1 MTALTPRPGIMDIK
15 PYVGGKNSAD
25 GAVRSIKLAS
35 NENDLG
41 PSPKAV
47 EAYLSCASM
56 LHRYPEGGADDL
68 REAIA
73 EVHGLDPARIV
84 TGCGSD
90 EVLTLLTRAY
100 AGPEDHVLYS
110 QYGFLMYPLNARGV
124 GAQPVAAPEQ
134 ALVADV
140 DQLLAKV
147 TPNTRIVFLANPNN
161 PTGSLLPFPEVR
173 RLHAGLPA
181 STLLVLDAAYA
192 EYVIDPDYS
201 PGTELV
207 DAADN
212 VVMARTFSK
221 IYGLAALRV
230 GWAYCSPVVA
240 DVLNRIRNPFNVPL
254 PAQIAAAAAVRD
266 QEHVAR
272 VRDYTVAKR
281 TWLAGELTALGL
293 TVHPSHGNFLLV
305 DFPADGP
312 NTAARVYEALMAD
325 GIILRAMASYGLPN
339 ALRITIGAADSL
351 DIMLASLKNILGRN
365 TD

>member
-25 GAVRSIKLAS
+25 GAGRVIKLAS

-68 REAIA
+68 RQAIG

-90 EVLTLLTRAY
+90 EILTLLSRAY
-100 AGPEDHVLYS
+100 AGPDDHVLYS
-110 QYGFLMYPLNARGV
+110 QYGFLMYPINAK
-124 GAQPVAAPEQ
+124 AVAARPMQAPES
-134 ALVADV
+134 ALIADV
-140 DQLLAKV
+140 DQMLAHV
-147 TPNTRIVFLANPNN
+147 TDRTRIVFLANPNN
-161 PTGSLLPFPEVR
+161 PTGSLLPASEVR
-173 RLHAGLPA
+173 RLHAGLSP

-192 EYVIDPDYS
+192 EYVTDPDYS
-201 PGTELV
+201 PGVDLV
-207 DAADN
+207 DAAQN

-230 GWAYCSPVVA
+230 GWAYCSGPVA

-254 PAQIAAAAAVRD
+254 PAQVAATAAVRD

-272 VRDYTVAKR
+272 VRAYTVEKR
-281 TWLAGELTALGL
+281 AWLAGELTAMGL
-293 TVHPSHGNFLLV
+293 VVHPSHGNFLLV

-312 NTAARVYEALMAD
+312 HTAAAVYDQLMAD
-325 GIILRAMASYGLPN
+325 GIILRAMGGYGLPN
-339 ALRITIGAADSL
+339 ALRITIGAPESL
-351 DIMLASLKNILGRN
+351 DALVASLNTILGRN
-365 TD
+365 G